1 MLSNQERALRIE
13 LQDKLWE
20 LTKSNQSLLRRKLRD
35 RWLMEGDN
43 NTKYFHMMVN
53 WRRKK
58 NMLRGL
64 RVGEAWVEEPVRV
77 KEVVKNYFQEN
88 IS

>member
-20 LTKSNQSLLRRKLRD
+20 LMKSNQSLLRRKLRD

-64 RVGEAWVEEPVRV
+64 RVGELWIVGLFYMYED
-77 KEVVKNYFQEN
+77 
-88 IS
+88 ST

>member
-1 MLSNQERALRIE
+1 
-13 LQDKLWE
+13 
-20 LTKSNQSLLRRKLRD
+20 
-35 RWLMEGDN
+35 MEGDN

>member
-1 MLSNQERALRIE
+1 
-13 LQDKLWE
+13 
-20 LTKSNQSLLRRKLRD
+20 
-35 RWLMEGDN
+35 
-43 NTKYFHMMVN
+43 MMVN

-88 IS
+88 ISQANWERPKLDEVTFREISFEDTHL

>member
-20 LTKSNQSLLRRKLRD
+20 LMKSNQSLLRRKLRD

-53 WRRKK
+53 
-58 NMLRGL
+58 
-64 RVGEAWVEEPVRV
+64 
-77 KEVVKNYFQEN
+77 
-88 IS
+88 

>member
-20 LTKSNQSLLRRKLRD
+20 LMKSNQSLLRRKLRD

-53 WRRKK
+53 FAKK
-58 NMLRGL
+58 QFCSYRCGGKVCGASKLQ
-64 RVGEAWVEEPVRV
+64 AAI
-77 KEVVKNYFQEN
+77 YSF
-88 IS
+88 